1 MPEPSHRA
9 IQRAFVV
16 GIVGAE
22 STGKTVLAQAL
33 AERLRAEGHAVAW
46 VDEALRRFCDETRR
60 TPRVDEQR
68 DIARRQ
74 TQAIDRA
81 ATDHDIVVA
90 DTTALM
96 TAVYSD
102 IVFGD
107 TSLYDEALADHG
119 RVDLSLLTAL
129 DLPWVPDGHQRDGPH
144 VREPVD
150 TLVRSA
156 LRRAGCDHAVVAG
169 QGEHRVAAAMA
180 SVRRALQRRA
190 APVSTATRWRWQCD
204 RCGDAD
210 CERHW
215 LPSAVHR
222 PDAPNA

>member
-1 MPEPSHRA
+1 MLEPARRA
-9 IQRAFVV
+9 GRRAFVV

-22 STGKTVLAQAL
+22 STGKTALAQAL
-33 AERLRAEGHAVAW
+33 AERLRDEGHAVAW
-46 VDEALRRFCDETRR
+46 VEEALRHFCNDTQR
-60 TPRVDEQR
+60 TPRIDEQR
-68 DIARRQ
+68 GIAQRQ

-81 ATDHDIVVA
+81 AADHDIVIA

-107 TSLYDEALADHG
+107 TSLYDEALSDHR

-156 LRRAGCDHAVVAG
+156 LLRAGCEHAVVAG
-169 QGEHRVAAAMA
+169 RGEHRVAAALV
-180 SVRRALQRRA
+180 SVRRALLRRA
-190 APVSTATRWRWQCD
+190 APVSNAPRWRWQCD

-215 LPSAVHR
+215 LPAAVHS
-222 PDAPNA
+222 PDVAKD